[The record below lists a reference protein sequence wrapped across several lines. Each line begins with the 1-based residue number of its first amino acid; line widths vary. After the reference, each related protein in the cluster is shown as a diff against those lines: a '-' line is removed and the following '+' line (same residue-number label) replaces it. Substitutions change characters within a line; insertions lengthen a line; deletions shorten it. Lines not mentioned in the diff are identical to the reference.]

1 MTTTIA
7 NSVGNKTYFI
17 MHKARPNT
25 PLVANN
31 FQDSTDYKFV
41 PDPIAP
47 PVVYYAGTRV
57 YTAVVGAIPSH
68 FILDANMEILYAE
81 RADVFVHCQNLILG
95 TKDQQHL
102 SRARAAC
109 VDYASLN
116 KSSPTTT
123 TTSGVVPPPTSTGKR
138 KRNDIYDNNYD
149 AQTDPIG
156 ATPAAKRVDARTM
169 AVFGDSVSY
178 AFNPEARKIPETPF
192 QFTGLATTT
201 TASSSPRASP
211 AFSSLYN
218 TSRPQP
224 PRTNTA
230 SLANTTT
237 TQGNNNDEDEEEDNE
252 VNSSK
257 KAIVCLFAAFLLIMV
272 VTICIVMPV
281 YCYYCFFFDFDGVE
295 VEVGRGAG
303 TGAGVG
309 AGTEGF
315 NTSDA

>member
-7 NSVGNKTYFI
+7 NSIGNKTYFI
-17 MHKARPNT
+17 MHKARLNT

-31 FQDSTDYKFV
+31 FKEATDYKFV
-41 PDPIAP
+41 PDPIGR

-57 YTAVVGAIPSH
+57 YTAVVDAIPSH

-81 RADVFVHCQNLILG
+81 RAEVFVHHQNLILG

-102 SRARAAC
+102 FRARAAC

-116 KSSPTTT
+116 KLAASSST
-123 TTSGVVPPPTSTGKR
+123 TTSGVVPPPVSISTSTGKR

-156 ATPAAKRVDARTM
+156 ATPAAKRVDAKTM

-192 QFTGLATTT
+192 QFTGPAT
-201 TASSSPRASP
+201 ASSPRASP

-230 SLANTTT
+230 SLANTIT
-237 TQGNNNDEDEEEDNE
+237 TQGNEEDEDNE

-315 NTSDA
+315 NTSDT